1 MMYKMRVIFAIV
13 LAILFWGVHV
23 AAKDSPR
30 IITEDEARELAK
42 VVARHNS
49 AHPMGPF
56 SVYRDKS
63 PFPCCY
69 LFEARSDA
77 SGIVAGDALGSPLV
91 SKQTSDV
98 WDYVGDERYDFPE
111 LRKLQAE
118 IRKKR
123 GITRTRDQELEKAL
137 GVCTVK

>member
-1 MMYKMRVIFAIV
+1 MMFKVWIKFAIV
-13 LAILFWGVHV
+13 LAILSYAGHV
-23 AAKDSPR
+23 TAKDSSG

-77 SGIVAGDALGSPLV
+77 PAIVAGDALGFPLV
-91 SKQTSDV
+91 SKQTADV

-111 LRKLQAE
+111 LRQLQAE
-118 IRKKR
+118 IRRKR
-123 GITRTRDQELEKAL
+123 GITRTRDPELEKAL
-137 GVCTVK
+137 GVYKVK